1 VRDFDKLSA
10 ELIDVQSQLAFQE
23 DTLQALND
31 ALTLQQ
37 QEILTLRRQVEL
49 LKARQDE
56 QGANADQAAAPALDQ
71 PPPHY

>member
-23 DTLQALND
+23 DTLQALNE

-49 LKARQDE
+49 LKLRQDE
-56 QGANADQAAAPALDQ
+56 QGGSAEQGAAPALDQ